1 MSAQK
6 IQLASLI
13 LTFFLLFSQTTG
25 KCNYRRP
32 HSGTCKKGDDC
43 KNVCTL
49 PSEDPTFLA
58 CLTGPPFF
66 AKYVTKNNSRWFKL
80 KLCFLQSTEVDDL
93 ERRLACNDLSEKH
106 ETFYL

>member
-25 KCNYRRP
+25 RCNYRRP
-32 HSGTCKKGDDC
+32 HSGPCKKGDDC
-43 KNVCTL
+43 KNVCIL

-58 CLTGPPFF
+58 CLTGPPLFGICCCLV
-66 AKYVTKNNSRWFKL
+66 KQK
-80 KLCFLQSTEVDDL
+80 
-93 ERRLACNDLSEKH
+93 
-106 ETFYL
+106 